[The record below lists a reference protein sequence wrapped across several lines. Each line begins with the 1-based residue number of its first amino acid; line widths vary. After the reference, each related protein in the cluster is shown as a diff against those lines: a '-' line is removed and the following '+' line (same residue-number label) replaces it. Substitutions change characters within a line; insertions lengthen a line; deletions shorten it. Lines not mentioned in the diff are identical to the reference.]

1 MSDSSSSAS
10 DSSSSVSDDSSSLS
24 VSDDSCSNQV
34 KQTPITRQSNR
45 KNTEN
50 NQKLSALE
58 LFIQI
63 SRTIAAATEHQL
75 LTYEGVDSETGS
87 EVAYSLDEDRRVEVV
102 GHRVGYNSYT
112 QTLHINIMPNF
123 IHDCHQ
129 PWLSEEKV
137 RMILS
142 GFITAA
148 ESRLLEIYSG
158 TTITNFGP
166 PYISSSKQPD
176 QAIIPQNED
185 IPTVVVEAGWTESVP
200 KLHQDT
206 SLWLKG
212 GAGFVQVVLLIKWTK
227 ITGKR
232 VKAFI
237 EVYDLDP
244 TGNKRLLQTETI
256 LPTPITTTAQVITI
270 TRGQLFGSAIPAG
283 RNPAD
288 TFDLS
293 VDDLRTIAVRRIRKA
308 GLFPA

>member
-1 MSDSSSSAS
+1 
-10 DSSSSVSDDSSSLS
+10 
-24 VSDDSCSNQV
+24 
-34 KQTPITRQSNR
+34 
-45 KNTEN
+45 
-50 NQKLSALE
+50 
-58 LFIQI
+58 
-63 SRTIAAATEHQL
+63 
-75 LTYEGVDSETGS
+75 
-87 EVAYSLDEDRRVEVV
+87 
-102 GHRVGYNSYT
+102 
-112 QTLHINIMPNF
+112 MPNF

-129 PWLSEEKV
+129 PWLIKEIK
-137 RMILS
+137 RMERS

-148 ESRLLEIYSG
+148 ESDLLEIYSG

-166 PYISSSKQPD
+166 PYINSSKQPD
-176 QAIIPQNED
+176 QAIVPQDED
-185 IPTVVVEAGWTESVP
+185 IPTVVVEAGWSETVP

-244 TGNKRLLQTETI
+244 AGNKRLLQNETI
-256 LPTPITTTAQVITI
+256 LPTPITAAAQVITI

-283 RNPAD
+283 RNPND

-293 VDDLRTIAVRRIRKA
+293 VDNLRTVAIRRIRKA
-308 GLFPA
+308 RLFPA

>member
-1 MSDSSSSAS
+1 MSDSSLSAS
-10 DSSSSVSDDSSSLS
+10 DSSSSVPDSSSMS
-24 VSDDSCSNQV
+24 ISDDSCSNQV

-50 NQKLSALE
+50 NQKLPAQK

-75 LTYEGVDSETGS
+75 LTYEGVDSETGFS
-87 EVAYSLDEDRRVEVV
+87 VANSLDEDRRVEAV
-102 GHRVGYNSYT
+102 GHRVSYNSYT

-123 IHDCHQ
+123 IHDCYQ
-129 PWLSEEKV
+129 PWLLKEIKIME
-137 RMILS
+137 RS

-148 ESRLLEIYSG
+148 ESDLLEIYSG

-166 PYISSSKQPD
+166 PYINSSKQPD
-176 QAIIPQNED
+176 QAIVPQDKD
-185 IPTVVVEAGWTESVP
+185 IPTVIVEAGWSESVP

-227 ITGKR
+227 IIGKR
-232 VKAFI
+232 VKAFV
-237 EVYDLDP
+237 EVYNLDLA
-244 TGNKRLLQTETI
+244 GNKRLLQTETI

-283 RNPAD
+283 RNPDD

-293 VDDLRTIAVRRIRKA
+293 VDNLRTVAIRRIRKA
-308 GLFPA
+308 RLFPA